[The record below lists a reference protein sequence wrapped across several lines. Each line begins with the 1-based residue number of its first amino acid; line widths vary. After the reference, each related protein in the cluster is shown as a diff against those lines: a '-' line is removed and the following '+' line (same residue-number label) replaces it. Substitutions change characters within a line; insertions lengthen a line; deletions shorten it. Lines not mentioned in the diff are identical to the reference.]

1 MGVRKQEPRDTEQEK
16 NAFIVSTAIGSLIY
30 GGFLIDWYIKNKDNT
45 TNNDLLQK
53 KMIFGIIFI
62 LFPALSLT
70 LLILGRIILKNN
82 GYVLFSFGLQA
93 VNCIIMVTCLILK
106 IY

>member
-1 MGVRKQEPRDTEQEK
+1 MPSNQPRDQEQDT
-16 NAFIVSTAIGSLIY
+16 NIFIVTIAICSLIY

-45 TNNDLLQK
+45 EDKDLLQN

-62 LFPALSLT
+62 LFPALSLIF
-70 LLILGRIILKNN
+70 LILGQKIIKNN
-82 GYVLFSFGLQA
+82 NLVILSGWLQG
-93 VNCIIMVTCLILK
+93 VNLIIMITCICLK